1 MPMSPSHDDLGATAE
16 KSLAPH
22 FPDGPKLELDDLLR
36 QLIGRAEDVVAT
48 QGRLRGLLRANQT
61 IVGNLTLPVLLRRIV
76 QAACEL
82 TKSRYG
88 ALGVLDTTGGLEEFV
103 HVGVDEDSVARIGHL
118 PEGKGLL
125 GALIKDPRPIRLRRM
140 TDDPRSV
147 GFPDGHPPMTSFL
160 GVPIRVRDE
169 VFGNLYLSEC
179 ANGAFTAED
188 EELVSAVAAT
198 AGVAIENARL
208 YEEAGRRQQ
217 WLQAS
222 TEVTQQLLSA
232 EGEEPLLLIARLAR
246 QIADADLVTVVLP
259 TADGER
265 LIVEVAS
272 GEGADE
278 LTALTWPIEKTLVG
292 LVFSSGRPILIGDVD
307 DEPQYAVHLSRV
319 APIGPL
325 MVLPLGSPERVRG
338 ALVIGRLRERHRF
351 ADADL
356 DMAMTFA
363 NHAAIA
369 LELSDARADQQR
381 IALLE
386 DRDRI
391 ARDLHDHVTQRL
403 FAIGLTVQSVANV
416 LSGDER
422 AARLTRVV
430 SDIDETIRQTR
441 TSIFALRGPLGP
453 ETGTVR
459 TRLLIVANEVSPL
472 LGFEPR
478 VGFTGPIDAV
488 VPEPV
493 VHDLVAVLREG
504 LTNAARHARASR
516 VVVEVAATTAEVRLQ
531 ITDDGV
537 GLGTTQRR
545 SGLANLRQ
553 RAEVHGG
560 SLSLADAEWEH
571 PSHHP
576 EGTRLVWTIPLA

>member
-1 MPMSPSHDDLGATAE
+1 MPPTPSDDPGATVE
-16 KSLAPH
+16 NSTAPR
-22 FPDGPKLELDDLLR
+22 FPDGPKLELDELLR

-61 IVGNLTLPVLLRRIV
+61 VVGNLALPVLLRRIIE
-76 QAACEL
+76 AACEL
-82 TKSRYG
+82 ANARYG
-88 ALGVLDTTGGLEEFV
+88 ALGVIDETGGLEQFV
-103 HVGVDEDSVARIGHL
+103 HVGMDEGAVARIGHL

-125 GALIKDPRPIRLRRM
+125 GALIKEPRPIRLATM
-140 TDDPRSV
+140 SDDPRSV
-147 GFPDGHPPMTSFL
+147 GFPAGHPPMTSFL

-179 ANGAFTAED
+179 TSGEFSSED
-188 EELVSAVAAT
+188 EELISALAAT
-198 AGVAIENARL
+198 AGVALENARL
-208 YEEAGRRQQ
+208 YEEAGRRQD

-222 TEVTQQLLSA
+222 TEVSQQLLSA
-232 EGEEPLLLIARLAR
+232 EGEEPLLLIARRAR
-246 QIADADLVTVVLP
+246 QIADADIVTIALP
-259 TADGER
+259 TAGGSR
-265 LIVEVAS
+265 LMVEVAS

-278 LTALTWPIEKTLVG
+278 LTALTFPTEGSISG
-292 LVFSSGRPILIGDVD
+292 LVLSGGRPVLVDDVD
-307 DEPQYAVHLSRV
+307 GEPLLQAHLSHV
-319 APIGPL
+319 LPVGPM
-325 MVLPLGSPERVRG
+325 MVLPLGTAQRVRG
-338 ALVIGRLRERHRF
+338 ALSIGRRRGRHRF
-351 ADADL
+351 AEADL
-356 DMAMTFA
+356 EMAMTFA

-369 LELSDARADQQR
+369 LELTDARNDQQR
-381 IALLE
+381 LVLLE

-416 LSGDER
+416 LDGDAR
-422 AARLTRVV
+422 ATRLTRVV

-441 TSIFALRGPLGP
+441 TSIFALHGPLGP

-459 TRLLIVANEVSPL
+459 ARLLIVASDVSPL

-478 VGFTGPIDAV
+478 MGFTGPIDAV

-516 VVVEVAATTAEVRLQ
+516 VVVEVTATTADVRLE

-537 GLGTTQRR
+537 GLGDTQRR

-560 SLSLADAEWEH
+560 SLTLADAEWDH
-571 PSHHP
+571 PTVQH
-576 EGTRLVWTIPLA
+576 EGTRLVWTIPLT